1 MDWRLPAAVALMGGS
16 FYRILCKK
24 LAADVYFCAKIAAMK
39 IICIGRN
46 YAEHAKELKNEVPDK
61 PVVFMKPP
69 SALLIGDK
77 PLYYPEFTNDLHY
90 EAEIV
95 LKISKNG
102 RHVQPEFAS
111 EYYDQIAF
119 GLDFTARDLQD
130 QLKKKGHP
138 WEIAKGFD
146 GSAALSDFIPMEQV
160 NPAGIEFKLLK
171 NKEVVQHGN
180 TADMLFSFETIIVYV
195 SQFFKLQMGDLI
207 YTGTP
212 AGVGP
217 VKIGDKLEGFITL
230 KNGKEEQ
237 LLTCDIR

>member
-1 MDWRLPAAVALMGGS
+1 
-16 FYRILCKK
+16 
-24 LAADVYFCAKIAAMK
+24 MK
-39 IICIGRN
+39 ILCIGRN
-46 YAEHAKELKNEVPDK
+46 YAEHAKELKNEIPDK
-61 PVVFMKPP
+61 PVVFMKPA
-69 SALLIGDK
+69 SALLVNDK
-77 PLYYPEFTNDLHY
+77 PLYYPDFTKDLHY

-95 LKISKNG
+95 LKICRNG

-146 GSAALSDFIPMEQV
+146 GSAALSDFVDIGKV
-160 NPAGIEFKLLK
+160 NREGIEFKLRK
-171 NKEVVQHGN
+171 NNEIVQQGN
-180 TADMLFSFETIIVYV
+180 TNEMLFSFEDIIVYV
-195 SQFFKLQMGDLI
+195 SKFFKLQMGDLI

-212 AGVGP
+212 SGVGP

-230 KNGKEEQ
+230 QDGKTEHV
-237 LLTCDIR
+237 LTCDIR